1 MARDDGFLKGFLK
14 AEGEGRGKVGKGR
27 GVREEED
34 MRE

>member
-14 AEGEGRGKVGKGR
+14 AEGEGRG
-27 GVREEED
+27 VREEED